1 MKFQNPIIRGM
12 YPDPSVCRYGNKYY
26 MVCSTFQYF
35 PGVPLF
41 ESEDMVNW
49 KKIGHCLTRP
59 SQVDLE
65 GVRSSGGIFAP
76 TIRCHNGRFY
86 MVTTND
92 SISQNFYVY
101 TDDIYGEWSEPVL
114 VDQDGIDPSLYFEG
128 EHAYFISNGSDEHG
142 VGSIQMCEIDI
153 ETGKKLS
160 SSRILW
166 QGTGGRYLESP
177 HLYRFGEYY
186 YLVEA
191 EGGTEYGH
199 MVNYARSK
207 SIWGPYESYPGNPV
221 LTNRNL
227 GGYQLQAAGHGD
239 IVEDCHGNWWF
250 VHLAFR
256 QIDQWLPYHHLGRE
270 TCLEP
275 LQWQKDGWFT
285 IGAEGTARL
294 EVEVPDSISFT
305 KQTFSYDRN
314 FGNLSQK
321 KDWLYLRI
329 PTFENYRF
337 EHNCIS
343 LAGSDVTLNDT
354 ASPTFTCIPQ
364 TEFDIDVTCDI
375 IPGKQES
382 GISFYMDEMHH
393 YEIVVVR
400 DQEENL
406 VKGAEGY
413 AQNDTSSNMS
423 WQKESKTVAFV
434 RQTIGCISQ
443 ESNQISCN
451 STKVSLHIVA
461 DALQYH
467 FYLMTDTSQ
476 IHLADAYT
484 RYLSSE
490 VASGFTG
497 VMIGLYAVNQ
507 VGVNSAHKV
516 IINGR
521 AAGQEDGV
529 KIWTRFENLH
539 IKHKE
544 V

>member
-1 MKFQNPIIRGM
+1 MKFKNPIIRGM
-12 YPDPSVCRYGNKYY
+12 YPDPSVCRYKDKYY

-49 KKIGHCLTRP
+49 KQIGHCLTRP
-59 SQVDLE
+59 SQVELE

-92 SISQNFYVY
+92 STSQNFYVY

-128 EHAYFISNGSDEHG
+128 ERSYFISNGSDEDG
-142 VGSIQMCEIDI
+142 VGCIQMCEIDI
-153 ETGKKLS
+153 ETGRKLT

-166 QGTGGRYLESP
+166 KGTGGRYLESP
-177 HLYRFGEYY
+177 HLYRFGDYY

-207 SIWGPYESYPGNPV
+207 SLWGPYEPYPENPV

-275 LQWQKDGWFT
+275 LTWQEDGWFT
-285 IGAEGTARL
+285 LGTEGTARL
-294 EVEVPDSISFT
+294 EVEMPDTISFEI
-305 KQTFSYDRN
+305 QEFRYDRN

-321 KDWLYLRI
+321 TDWLFLRI
-329 PTFENYRF
+329 PTP
-337 EHNCIS
+337 EHYQFKEDSIC
-343 LAGSDVTLNDT
+343 LAGTTVTLNDIG
-354 ASPTFTCIPQ
+354 SPTFICIQQ

-375 IPGKQES
+375 IPGNQES
-382 GISFYMDEMHH
+382 GICFYMDEMHH
-393 YEIVVVR
+393 YELVVVQK
-400 DQEENL
+400 QETK
-406 VKGAEGY
+406 V
-413 AQNDTSSNMS
+413 
-423 WQKESKTVAFV
+423 FV

-443 ESNQISCN
+443 ESPHITCDSSKISIH
-451 STKVSLHIVA
+451 VVA

-467 FYLMTDTSQ
+467 FYLVTDHEE

-490 VASGFTG
+490 VAGGFTG
-497 VMIGLYAVNQ
+497 TMIGLYAVNHGL
-507 VGVNSAHKV
+507 VESNSE
-516 IINGR
+516 NLT
-521 AAGQEDGV
+521 AGIKADCV
-529 KIWTRFENLH
+529 RKWTEFKNLH
-539 IKHKE
+539 IQHRE